1 MSHERSIL
9 IDVPSSVRQRT
20 VQGIRK
26 ARRRRRSVQAACLAA
41 GLTIVGFSS
50 LLETVPEQSSQSMVV
65 GMYYDE
71 QFYTVAKRI
80 TDPDWQQLKG
90 KRIGVT
96 DDVLTDTK
104 LEQDTSDFASN
115 LDAFTV
121 YQIKNDP
128 VSEHVLVVGEEE
140 GRERV
145 MILSPTQ

>member
-1 MSHERSIL
+1 MNHEPKIL

-20 VQGIRK
+20 IQGIRK
-26 ARRRRRSVQAACLAA
+26 AKRRRRSVQAACLAA
-41 GLTIVGFSS
+41 GLTIIGFSS
-50 LLETVPEQSSQSMVV
+50 LQETVPEQSSQSMRV

-71 QFYTVAKRI
+71 QFYTVAKKI
-80 TDPDWQQLKG
+80 TDTDWQQLKG
-90 KRIGVT
+90 KRLGVT
-96 DDVLTDTK
+96 DDVLTDTQ

-121 YQIKNDP
+121 YQVKDDP

-145 MILSPTQ
+145 MILSPTR

>member
-50 LLETVPEQSSQSMVV
+50 LLETVPEQSSQSVVV

-121 YQIKNDP
+121 YQVKNDP

>member
-50 LLETVPEQSSQSMVV
+50 LLETVPEQSSQSVVV

-121 YQIKNDP
+121 FQVKNDP